1 MTQHSCSVENCGGY
15 GKGFLRSRFVP
26 RVRMPTRFC
35 SVVLLGLL
43 CLLAVPH
50 THAQSSAVCD
60 RALAAAEDQYRE
72 AEYEEALRLA
82 AACLNQSEKT
92 PGQAVA
98 AYRMLA
104 LIHLKRDELDQAR
117 TAVVNLLGV
126 NPSYTADPVT
136 NPPAYVSL
144 VSIVQ
149 EDLQGTRTAQASA
162 ESTRTPFFRR
172 TSTWVTLSGILI
184 GSGVAT
190 VVALGGG
197 AGDDPGGGEPPP
209 GPSPLPI
216 PPTTP

>member
-1 MTQHSCSVENCGGY
+1 
-15 GKGFLRSRFVP
+15 
-26 RVRMPTRFC
+26 
-35 SVVLLGLL
+35 LGLL
-43 CLLAVPH
+43 CVFAVLP
-50 THAQSSAVCD
+50 TYAQSSAVCD

-82 AACLNQSEKT
+82 AACLNQKERA
-92 PGQAVA
+92 PAQAVA

-117 TAVVNLLGV
+117 TAVVSLLGID
-126 NPSYTADPVT
+126 PTYEADPVT

-149 EDLQGTRTAQASA
+149 RDLQSPRTAQAPA
-162 ESTRTPFFRR
+162 EPTRTPFFRR

-190 VVALGGG
+190 VVTLGSGSGG
-197 AGDDPGGGEPPP
+197 DSGGGGEPPP

-216 PPTTP
+216 PPSTP